1 MAKIKLTK
9 NEQKAQKDALK
20 MYQRYLPTLTLKKQ
34 QLQSEIR
41 IIDAKAKEVRK
52 ARVHL
57 EEEFKVW
64 IGVFGEEDAFKSD
77 MVTVRNIKKG
87 FSNIAGVTI
96 PVYEGAG
103 DFKENAIGSHKLAS
117 IVTLDEDFVSDAGFN
132 IEKYLTEKLGK
143 CFGKAEDNAFINGTG
158 EDEPVG
164 ILHNKNGAEV
174 GMVTSNL
181 TYDDVIALYF
191 SVEKEY
197 RRNGVWLMNDGTAL
211 VLRKLK
217 DADGNYL
224 WNQANDTILGK
235 QVIISEYMPDIE
247 VGTKPIAF
255 GDFSYYWI
263 VGRKPVSIRTLLEK
277 FVVYDQIGYLA
288 FEFLDG
294 KLVRKE
300 AIKVI
305 QMADAKE

>member
-1 MAKIKLTK
+1 
-9 NEQKAQKDALK
+9 
-20 MYQRYLPTLTLKKQ
+20 
-34 QLQSEIR
+34 
-41 IIDAKAKEVRK
+41 
-52 ARVHL
+52 
-57 EEEFKVW
+57 
-64 IGVFGEEDAFKSD
+64 
-77 MVTVRNIKKG
+77 
-87 FSNIAGVTI
+87 
-96 PVYEGAG
+96 
-103 DFKENAIGSHKLAS
+103 
-117 IVTLDEDFVSDAGFN
+117 
-132 IEKYLTEKLGK
+132 
-143 CFGKAEDNAFINGTG
+143 
-158 EDEPVG
+158 
-164 ILHNKNGAEV
+164 
-174 GMVTSNL
+174 MVTSNL

-263 VGRKPVSIRTLLEK
+263 VGRKPVSVRTLLEK
-277 FVVYDQIGYLA
+277 FAVYDQIGYLA